1 MKRIILVVS
10 LISALILMSAT
21 SVFAA
26 EQDTV
31 VTEYF
36 PDGSYVEVTVENQ
49 SPTSLL
55 RAAASTKSGSKTA
68 TYKNSAGDSLWSVKV
83 SGTFSYNG
91 STSSCTSSSVT
102 ATSYSSYWSIVSKS
116 ASKSGNKATAKAT
129 ANQYSALNTVTATA
143 TYTVSLTCSASGTL
157 S

>member
-1 MKRIILVVS
+1 MKRVVLIVS
-10 LISALILMSAT
+10 LISALVLLSAT
-21 SVFAA
+21 SIFAA

-36 PDGSYVEVTVENQ
+36 PDGSYLEVTVEEQ
-49 SPTSLL
+49 SSPFSLF
-55 RAAASTKSGSKTA
+55 AATSTKSGSKTA

-91 STSSCTSSSVT
+91 STSSCTSSSVI
-102 ATSYSSYWSIVSKS
+102 ATVYSSYWSIVSKS
-116 ASKSGNKATAKAT
+116 ASKSGNNATATATAK
-129 ANQYSALNTVTATA
+129 QYSSLGIAIATA
-143 TYTVSLTCSASGTL
+143 TYTVNLTCSASGTL